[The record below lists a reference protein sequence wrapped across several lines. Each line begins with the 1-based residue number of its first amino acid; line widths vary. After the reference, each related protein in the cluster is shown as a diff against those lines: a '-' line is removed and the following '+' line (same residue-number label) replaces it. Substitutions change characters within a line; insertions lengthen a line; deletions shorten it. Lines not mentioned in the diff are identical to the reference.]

1 VRPMTDAPAS
11 RSSAAAAYSFIG
23 RGHALGPRLDRF
35 HAAIAA
41 RASDLNGATVVTDLT
56 LRRDQDAA
64 LHRAMHAADVPCVPP
79 EDPGARDDYSP
90 VNGVATSRFGAQ
102 AS

>member
-1 VRPMTDAPAS
+1 
-11 RSSAAAAYSFIG
+11 
-23 RGHALGPRLDRF
+23 
-35 HAAIAA
+35 
-41 RASDLNGATVVTDLT
+41 VVTDLT
-56 LRRDQDAA
+56 LRRDPDAA

-90 VNGVATSRFGAQ
+90 ANGVATSRFGPQ